1 MNEARGIKEG
11 RILVVVWTAD
21 GEELTR
27 EYYSSIGALFRMRTP
42 EQVGASRNT
51 VTCMLSRNN
60 GHHETKRC
68 AMFYAPLYRTDRGP
82 KVK

>member
-1 MNEARGIKEG
+1 
-11 RILVVVWTAD
+11 
-21 GEELTR
+21 
-27 EYYSSIGALFRMRTP
+27 MRTP

-60 GHHETKRC
+60 GHYETKRC
-68 AMFYAPLYRTDRGP
+68 AMFYAPLYRTNRGP